1 MANVKTLTVNN
12 VTYTIVD
19 STAVHKSGDE
29 TSIAGHKGFT
39 GQVDIKNLHLPKT
52 DNDKDG
58 GEMIFEGANNEPNA
72 AKTISIDRYDGKIR
86 IFGQNSSG
94 TKNTVL
100 QADIQNNQLLG
111 PSARPGVSD
120 NSQRVVTTA
129 FIQDKFKYSE
139 KNPSTKSAG
148 VIYFVKE

>member
-19 STAVHKSGDE
+19 GTAVHKSGDE

-52 DNDKDG
+52 NSDKEG

-72 AKTISIDRYDGKIR
+72 AKTISIDRFDGKIR
-86 IFGQNSSG
+86 IFGQNSNG
-94 TKNTVL
+94 TSNVVL
-100 QADIQNNQLLG
+100 QADVQNNQLLG
-111 PSARPGVSD
+111 PSARPGVAD

-129 FIQDKFKYSE
+129 FINDKFKYSAS
-139 KNPSTKSAG
+139 NPSTKLDN

>member
-39 GQVDIKNLHLPKT
+39 GQVDIKNLHLPKS
-52 DNDKDG
+52 NDDKKG
-58 GEMIFEGANNEPNA
+58 GKMIFEGANNEANA
-72 AKTISIDRYDGKIR
+72 SKTISIDRFDGKIR
-86 IFGQNSSG
+86 VFGQNSSG
-94 TKNTVL
+94 TENVVL

-111 PSARPGVSD
+111 PSVRPGVSD
-120 NSQRVVTTA
+120 NTQRVVTTA

-139 KNPSTKSAG
+139 TNPSTKSAG